1 MLTANAQNVYL
12 GQRVVT
18 SPHIESE
25 ICIIKRIDTD
35 NEAVFVVPLNGSVG
49 GWYSVAT
56 IISIN

>member
-1 MLTANAQNVYL
+1 MFTANAQNVYL

-18 SPHIESE
+18 SPHIDSE

-35 NEAVFVVPLNGSVG
+35 NEAVFVVQLNGSVG
-49 GWYSVAT
+49 GWYSVDT

>member
-1 MLTANAQNVYL
+1 MHTANGQSIYL

-18 SPHIESE
+18 SPHIDSE

-49 GWYSVAT
+49 GWYSIAT

>member
-1 MLTANAQNVYL
+1 MHTTNGQNIYL

-18 SPHIESE
+18 SPHIDSE

-35 NEAVFVVPLNGSVG
+35 NESVFVVPLNGTVG